1 MAQQQKHTKKLFYI
15 SLTLFLIAVIIS
27 AVLIVRE
34 MKLRYSNAEK
44 YKELVQSTVSVPEK
58 EEAKLEEPSLY
69 VDFEALQSKNSDIY
83 AWIDIPE
90 TDVSYPMLRSEEEDF
105 YLNHNADKQQSV
117 YGAIYTQSF
126 NSADFSDFNT
136 IIYGHNMR
144 NGTMFGSL
152 KKYKNQEY
160 FDSHGYINIYTPEKE
175 YNYRVFAAYTFDDR
189 HILYHFD
196 FSDTEVRKEY
206 INEVVSGKYQ
216 GIFNQEVAIAENDKI
231 ITLSTCT
238 SDGKNRFLI
247 QAVLINE
254 KQIG

>member
-1 MAQQQKHTKKLFYI
+1 MAQQQKRTKKLLYI
-15 SLTLFLIAVIIS
+15 FLTLFLVAAITSV
-27 AVLIVRE
+27 VLVVRE
-34 MKLRYSNAEK
+34 MNFRYDNAEK
-44 YKELVQSTVSVPEK
+44 YKESVQSTVSVPEK
-58 EEAKLEEPSLY
+58 EEVKLEEPSLY
-69 VDFEALQSKNSDIY
+69 VDFETLQGENSDIY

-90 TDVSYPMLRSEEEDF
+90 TNVSYPMLRSEEEDF

-126 NSADFSDFNT
+126 NSDDFSDFNT

-160 FDSHGYINIYTPEKE
+160 FDSHSYINIYTPEKE

-206 INEVVSGKYQ
+206 INEVLSGKYQ
-216 GIFNQEVAIAENDKI
+216 GIFNRDVSIGENDKV

-238 SDGKNRFLI
+238 SDGKNRFLV
-247 QAVLINE
+247 QAVLIDE